1 MSCHFSI
8 SSRILPMDR
17 DDVEASLQ
25 VSFPVCFLECVMSPH
40 GSIVD
45 VRLLIIIE
53 GFLRLSWLPQHSRML
68 LLVLNNNAPG
78 HSFLSFHWWRCLGV
92 LLCPCLVG
100 LIFTFLF
107 PAHSVLW

>member
-1 MSCHFSI
+1 M
-8 SSRILPMDR
+8 
-17 DDVEASLQ
+17 EASLQ

-53 GFLRLSWLPQHSRML
+53 GFLSLSWLPQHSRKL

-100 LIFTFLF
+100 LIIFLF
-107 PAHSVLW
+107 PVHSVLW